1 MYKVFVIKKKDEYKW
16 NIKNIELY
24 HHFMKDWMNDGTWTI
39 DSRMKHLLE
48 RQKNKKLRKI
58 KKRKYKNNEYIYYLV
73 YKDRI
78 IFHSEIYINK
88 KYILKN
94 HDKIKK
100 NNKYEWVNK
109 KYIFQ
114 KKNNNI
120 ARIEMVSIN
129 PKFKGKGLCK
139 KGIEYAI
146 KYIKNNFNVTG
157 ILITVDSSN
166 IPAIKCYKKYF
177 KIIDFIYTKP
187 SVAGNSIQ
195 FILYRNFRNKYFI

>member
-1 MYKVFVIKKKDEYKW
+1 MGKQK
-16 NIKNIELY
+16 LY
-24 HHFMKDWMNDGTWTI
+24 F
-39 DSRMKHLLE
+39 S
-48 RQKNKKLRKI
+48 
-58 KKRKYKNNEYIYYLV
+58 
-73 YKDRI
+73 
-78 IFHSEIYINK
+78 
-88 KYILKN
+88 
-94 HDKIKK
+94 
-100 NNKYEWVNK
+100 
-109 KYIFQ
+109 

-120 ARIEMVSIN
+120 ARIEGVMIN

-157 ILITVDSSN
+157 ILITVDSWN

-195 FILYRNFRNKYFI
+195 FILYRNFRNK

>member
-1 MYKVFVIKKKDEYKW
+1 MYKVFVIKKKDIDKW

-24 HHFMKDWMNDGTWTI
+24 HYFMKDWMNDGTWTI
-39 DSRMKHLLE
+39 DSRMKDLLE
-48 RQKNKKLRKI
+48 RQKDIKLGKI

-88 KYILKN
+88 KYILEN
-94 HDKIKK
+94 YDKIKK
-100 NNKYEWVNK
+100 NNKYEWVK
-109 KYIFQ
+109 KNYIFQ

-120 ARIEMVSIN
+120 ARIEYVSIN
-129 PKFKGKGLCK
+129 PKFIGKGLCK

-157 ILITVDSSN
+157 ILITVGSSN

-177 KIIDFIYTKP
+177 KIIDFIYTKS

-195 FILYRNFRNKYFI
+195 FILYRNFRNYHK

>member
-1 MYKVFVIKKKDEYKW
+1 MYKVFVIKKKDIDKW

-24 HHFMKDWMNDGTWTI
+24 HYFMKDWMNDGPWTI
-39 DSRMKHLLE
+39 DIRMKNLLE
-48 RQKNKKLRKI
+48 RQKNIKLGKI

-88 KYILKN
+88 KYILEN

-109 KYIFQ
+109 NYIFQ

-120 ARIEMVSIN
+120 ARIERVMIN

-187 SVAGNSIQ
+187 SVSGNSIQ
-195 FILYRNFRNKYFI
+195 FILYRNFRKNN

>member
-1 MYKVFVIKKKDEYKW
+1 MYKVFVIKKKDIDKW

-24 HHFMKDWMNDGTWTI
+24 HYFMKDWMNDGTWTI

-48 RQKNKKLRKI
+48 QQKDIKLRKI

-88 KYILKN
+88 KYILEN
-94 HDKIKK
+94 YDKIKK
-100 NNKYEWVNK
+100 NNKYEWVK
-109 KYIFQ
+109 KNYIFQ

-120 ARIEMVSIN
+120 ARIERVMIN

-157 ILITVDSSN
+157 IMITVSPQN

-177 KIIDFIYTKP
+177 KFADFIYSRP
-187 SVAGNSIQ
+187 SILSNSIE
-195 FILYRNFRNKYFI
+195 FILYRNFRNK

>member
-1 MYKVFVIKKKDEYKW
+1 MYKVFVIKKKDEDKW

-24 HHFMKDWMNDGTWTI
+24 HYFMKEWMNDGTWTI
-39 DSRMKHLLE
+39 DERMKHLLE
-48 RQKNKKLRKI
+48 RQKDIKLRKI

-88 KYILKN
+88 KYILEN
-94 HDKIKK
+94 YDKIKK
-100 NNKYEWVNK
+100 NNKYEWVK
-109 KYIFQ
+109 KNYIFQ

-120 ARIEMVSIN
+120 ARIERVMIN

-157 ILITVDSSN
+157 IMITVSPQN

-177 KIIDFIYTKP
+177 KFADFIYSRP
-187 SVAGNSIQ
+187 SILSNSIE
-195 FILYRNFRNKYFI
+195 FILYRNFRNK